1 LDIPFSLKN
10 EKYKQMKILITGAT
24 GYVGQ
29 NFIPE
34 LIQTFPDV
42 EIMTVNLSIE
52 EAGKLFPYPQC
63 THISTQELVLIHDF
77 NPQTVYHLA
86 TLSTSR
92 NDEEIIHP
100 MLEANIEFGVKLLHH
115 LSFCPHLQLFVN
127 IGSFAE
133 YNQRTQKISNSYLYS
148 ATKSAFRS
156 FVEYYA
162 TLSKYKCIHLVPYS
176 LYGGKDT
183 AKKIIDYIRES
194 LDAETPVKMSKG
206 EQILDFTHVK
216 DLVSFFLFI
225 IKKFEQFL
233 QFPIGEEFHIGT
245 GKGTSI
251 RDLAKMMEK
260 VFGKKCNAD
269 WGGIPYRPLDT
280 MYAVAP
286 VKKNRNL
293 LNWETKIS
301 LEEGLE
307 RYRSL
312 ECGLL

>member
-1 LDIPFSLKN
+1 
-10 EKYKQMKILITGAT
+10 MKIVITGAT

-34 LIQTFPDV
+34 LIQTFPEV
-42 EIMTVNLSIE
+42 EIMTVNLSVE
-52 EAGKLFPYPQC
+52 EASGLFPYSQC
-63 THISTQELVLIHDF
+63 KHISIQELPLIQYF
-77 NPQTVYHLA
+77 NPNLVYHLA

-115 LSFCPHLQLFVN
+115 LSFCNNLQLFVN
-127 IGSFAE
+127 IGTFAE
-133 YNQRTQKISNSYLYS
+133 YNQGTQKISNSYLYS
-148 ATKSAFRS
+148 ATKSAFRC

-162 TLSKYKCIHLVPYS
+162 NLSDFKAVHLVPYS

-194 LDAETPVKMSKG
+194 LDAEQPVKMSKG

-216 DLVSFFLFI
+216 DIASFFLLI
-225 IKKFEQFL
+225 IKKFDQFL

-245 GKGTSI
+245 GTGTSV

-260 VFGKKCNAD
+260 IFGKSCNAN
-269 WGGIPYRPLDT
+269 WGGISYRPLDT

-286 VKKNRNL
+286 VNNNMEL
-293 LNWETKIS
+293 LNWKTEIS
-301 LEEGLE
+301 LEDGLE
-307 RYRSL
+307 MYKKIH
-312 ECGLL
+312 E

>member
-1 LDIPFSLKN
+1 
-10 EKYKQMKILITGAT
+10 MKIVITGAT

-34 LIQTFPDV
+34 LIQTFPEV
-42 EIMTVNLSIE
+42 EIMTVNLSVE
-52 EAGKLFPYPQC
+52 EANGLFPYPQC
-63 THISTQELVLIHDF
+63 KHISTQELSLIQDF
-77 NPQTVYHLA
+77 NPNLVYHLA

-92 NDEEIIHP
+92 NDEAIIHP

-115 LSFCPHLQLFVN
+115 LSFCNNLQLFVN
-127 IGSFAE
+127 IGTFAE
-133 YNQRTQKISNSYLYS
+133 YNQGPQKISNSYLYS
-148 ATKSAFRS
+148 ATKSAFRC

-162 TLSKYKCIHLVPYS
+162 HLSGFKAVHLVPYS

-194 LDAETPVKMSKG
+194 FDAEQPVKMSKG
-206 EQILDFTHVK
+206 EQILDFTHIK
-216 DLVSFFLFI
+216 DVVSFFLLIMKQFDR
-225 IKKFEQFL
+225 FL

-260 VFGKKCNAD
+260 IFGKSCHAN

-286 VKKNRNL
+286 VKKNMEL
-293 LNWETKIS
+293 LNWETEIS

-307 RYRSL
+307 MYKKIH
-312 ECGLL
+312 E

>member
-1 LDIPFSLKN
+1 
-10 EKYKQMKILITGAT
+10 MKILITGAT

-34 LIQTFPDV
+34 LIQTFPDI
-42 EIMTVNLSIE
+42 EIMTVNLFIE
-52 EAGKLFPYPQC
+52 EAQKLFPFSQC
-63 THISTQELVLIHDF
+63 THIAVTALAKIQEF
-77 NPQTVYHLA
+77 NPNIVYHLA

-92 NDEEIIHP
+92 NDEAIIEP
-100 MLEANIEFGVKLLHH
+100 MLQANIEFGVKLLHY
-115 LSFCPHLQLFVN
+115 LSFCNHLQLFVN

-133 YNQRTQKISNSYLYS
+133 YNKGTQKISNSYLYS
-148 ATKSAFRS
+148 ATKSAFRP

-162 TLSKYKCIHLVPYS
+162 TLCGFKCIHLVPYS

-216 DLVSFFLFI
+216 DIVSFFILIIQRLDLFVR
-225 IKKFEQFL
+225 
-233 QFPIGEEFHIGT
+233 FPIGEEFHIGT

-260 VFGKKCNAD
+260 VFDKKCNAE
-269 WGGIPYRPLDT
+269 WGGIPYRPLDI

-286 VKKNRNL
+286 VAKNMEL
-293 LNWETKIS
+293 LNWKTQIS
-301 LEEGLE
+301 LEEGLKM
-307 RYRSL
+307 YKIAVTFN
-312 ECGLL
+312 